1 MLRRLF
7 SLSVVIAT
15 VAGLLTT
22 ALAPPA
28 SASDPLTF
36 VQMIGLPRLVAPEG
50 VAVNSGGDVYVTDLN
65 TTGLTTNDRLVKYD
79 ADGHLLDVL
88 AGPGPSTGNIPTGVV
103 ADPTGVAVA
112 PSGNVYVLEAFSNSD
127 NRVQEF
133 DALGNYV
140 TWWGGYNPT
149 TGQKGTSG
157 SGNGEFNKPE
167 GIAVDSLG
175 NVYVADTVNKR
186 IQAFTSSG
194 GWISSWCSDGSLSC
208 SASPQPSGIAVD
220 SSDVVYIA
228 GGGMIRRF
236 DTSGNF
242 LSSWA
247 VAGATG
253 VAIDASDNVWVTV
266 GNAIKEY
273 DNLGSLLATY
283 GSGVLSGAGALSVAP
298 SGKVYVADTGNGRI
312 QRFSSGGAA
321 EMEWGEYPGAG
332 VPDVPTGIA
341 VDASDNVY
349 ITKKAT
355 DQIQKFD
362 KDGNLV
368 DEFGGTG
375 NTAGLLN
382 DPAAIAITSDG
393 HVYVADTNNQR
404 IQEFDTS
411 GTFIRQWGSAGQ
423 AQGQFADP
431 AGIAVDPSG
440 NVYVADTGND
450 RIEKFSSAG
459 SFLTTWGVTGSADG
473 NLNAPKGLWIDGSG
487 NVWVADS
494 GNNRVEKFNPSGTF
508 LAKVGTYGTGNGQL
522 KGPSDLAIDGDG
534 TLWVVDKSNNRI
546 ERFTTAGGYL
556 SQLGSL
562 GLEVRQFNAPI
573 GIDVDSAGRILVT
586 DSVNNRVEVFDDKNG
601 PDTTVSGPA
610 LFTPSSTASF
620 TFTANE
626 PGATFHCHLDDGT
639 TYAPCTSPKTYSSL
653 LQGPHTFYVYA
664 TDSHSFDGN
673 PTTYDW
679 TIDTTPPIAS
689 LDTYPSSPTSSTT
702 ASFTF
707 SSNEANSTF
716 LCAKDSTTYSSC
728 SSPKSYSSLTSGSHT
743 FHVKAIDPAGNVQS
757 VATSYSWTIDT
768 TPPNVS
774 IDSGPSGWVQST
786 DATFKFSSTDG
797 SATFDCKL
805 DGGSYAPC
813 TSPIGYTGL
822 VAGQHTFYVFATDNL
837 GNQSSPAHRTWT
849 VDTQTHRPDNQIATG
864 TTYVGNNIYNAT
876 GLNQTKTLKAAVGK
890 TVTFKIRIENDG
902 SGTDPL
908 TVLGTGSG
916 KGYSVTYFSGTTNI
930 TSKVVAG
937 TYKISLAAAAS
948 VVLKMTVKVGS
959 TAVTSRSMLV
969 KTSADHEP
977 TKLDAVKAVVKRA

>member
-22 ALAPPA
+22 ALVTPA

-36 VQMIGLPRLVAPEG
+36 VGTIGFPRLDSP
-50 VAVNSGGDVYVTDLN
+50 VAVATNASGDVYVADRNSLG
-65 TTGLTTNDRLVKYD
+65 TTSNDRLVKYT
-79 ADGHLLDVL
+79 ADGVLLDVL
-88 AGPGPSTGNIPTGVV
+88 AGPGLGTGQV
-103 ADPTGVAVA
+103 ADPSAIAVGPTGA
-112 PSGNVYVLEAFSNSD
+112 VYVLEKYSNSV

-133 DALGNYV
+133 DDLGNWV
-140 TWWGGYNPT
+140 TTWGTYGAAPAA
-149 TGQKGTSG
+149 
-157 SGNGEFNKPE
+157 GEFVHPE
-167 GIAVDSLG
+167 GIAVDSVG
-175 NVYVADTVNKR
+175 DVYVADTGNNRV
-186 IQAFTSSG
+186 QAFP
-194 GWISSWCSDGSLSC
+194 SDGSTMITAWTVSN
-208 SASPQPSGIAVD
+208 PTGIAVD
-220 SSDVVYIA
+220 GSDVIYVA
-228 GGGMIRRF
+228 GNNMISRF
-236 DTSGNF
+236 DTSGDPLTNWTV
-242 LSSWA
+242 S
-247 VAGATG
+247 GAMG
-253 VAIDASDNVWVTV
+253 VAIDGSENVWVTTA
-266 GNAIKEY
+266 GGTIKEY
-273 DNLGSLLATY
+273 DNLGTTLLGTF
-283 GSGVLSGAGALSVAP
+283 GSGVLSSGVPGSTCACPQSITVTP
-298 SGKVYVADTGNGRI
+298 SGKVFVADTGNGDI

-321 EMEWGEYPGAG
+321 EMQFGRYPGAG

-341 VDASDNVY
+341 VDSSDNVY

-362 KDGNLV
+362 AGGNLLA
-368 DEFGGTG
+368 EFGGTG
-375 NTAGLLN
+375 SPIQFN
-382 DPAAIAITSDG
+382 DPAALAIGPDG
-393 HVYVADTNNQR
+393 NLYVADTTNER
-404 IQEFDTS
+404 IQKLDTS
-411 GTFIRQWGSAGQ
+411 GNFLDQWGSYGDCSVVCADGQ
-423 AQGQFADP
+423 VFDP
-431 AGIAVDPSG
+431 AGIAVNPTSG

-450 RIEKFSSAG
+450 RIEEFSSSG
-459 SFLTTWGVTGSADG
+459 TFIRKWGVTGTADG
-473 NLNAPKGLWIDGSG
+473 NLKAPKGLWIDGSD

-494 GNNRVEKFNPSGTF
+494 GNNRVQKFSATGTF

-534 TLWVVDKSNNRI
+534 TLWVVDKSNNRS

-586 DSVNNRVEVFDDKNG
+586 DSVNHRVQVFDDKNG

-610 LFTPSSTASF
+610 LFTPSSSASF

-626 PGATFHCHLDDGT
+626 PLATFHCHLDAAS
-639 TYAPCTSPKTYSSL
+639 YAPCTSPKGYSSL
-653 LQGPHTFYVYA
+653 GQGLHTFYVYA
-664 TDSHSFDGN
+664 TDSHSFQGN
-673 PTTYDW
+673 PTTYAW

-716 LCAKDSTTYSSC
+716 LCAKDSTTYTSC
-728 SSPKSYSSLTSGSHT
+728 SSPKSYSSLGSGSHA
-743 FHVKAIDPAGNVQS
+743 FHVKAIDPAGNTQTGS
-757 VATSYSWTIDT
+757 TNYTWTIDT

-797 SATFDCKL
+797 TATFDCKL

-813 TSPIGYTGL
+813 TSPTGYTGL
-822 VAGQHTFYVFATDNL
+822 VAGQHSFYVTATDNL
-837 GNQSSPAHRTWT
+837 GNTSAPAHHTWT
-849 VDTQTHRPDNQIATG
+849 ADTETHRPDNQIATG
-864 TTYVGNNIYNAT
+864 TTYVGNNIYNGT

-890 TVTFKIRIENDG
+890 TASFKIRIENDG

-930 TSKVVAG
+930 TSKIVAG

-959 TAVTSRSMLV
+959 TAVTSRSILV

-977 TKLDAVKAVVKRA
+977 TRLDAVKAVVKRV

>member
-1 MLRRLF
+1 MPRRLF

-15 VAGLLTT
+15 IAGLLTT
-22 ALAPPA
+22 ALVTPA

-50 VAVNSGGDVYVTDLN
+50 VAVNSAGDVYVTDLN
-65 TTGLTTNDRLVKYD
+65 TTGLTTNDRLVRYD

-140 TWWGGYNPT
+140 TWWGGYNPS

-157 SGNGEFNKPE
+157 SGNGEFSKPE

-175 NVYVADTVNKR
+175 NVYIADTGNKR

-194 GWISSWCSDGSLSC
+194 GWITSWSSDPSSLTP
-208 SASPQPSGIAVD
+208 PQPSGIAID
-220 SSDVVYIA
+220 SSDVVYVAA
-228 GGGMIRRF
+228 GGWIRRF
-236 DTSGNF
+236 DTSGNI

-266 GNAIKEY
+266 GTAIKVY
-273 DNLGSLLATY
+273 DNLGSSLLATY
-283 GSGVLSGAGALSVAP
+283 GGGVLSGAGALSVAP

-312 QRFSSGGAA
+312 QRFSSGGAT

-362 KDGNLV
+362 KDGNLL
-368 DEFGGTG
+368 DEFGGSG

-382 DPAAIAITSDG
+382 DPAAIAITPG
-393 HVYVADTNNQR
+393 GYVYVADTNNQR

-411 GTFIRQWGSAGQ
+411 GTFVRQWGSAGTG
-423 AQGQFADP
+423 QGQFADP
-431 AGIAVDPSG
+431 AGIAVDPGG
-440 NVYVADTGND
+440 NVYVADTGGN
-450 RIEKFSSAG
+450 RIEKFSSSG
-459 SFLTTWGVTGSADG
+459 TFLTTWGVLGSVDG
-473 NLNAPKGLWIDGSG
+473 NLNGPKGLWVDGSG

-494 GNNRVEKFNPSGTF
+494 GNNRVQKFSPTGTF
-508 LAKVGTYGTGNGQL
+508 LAKVGAYGTGNGQL

-534 TLWVVDKSNNRI
+534 TLWVVDKSNSRI
-546 ERFTTAGGYL
+546 ERFTTAGAYL
-556 SQLGSL
+556 SQLGSI

-586 DSVNNRVEVFDDKNG
+586 DSVNNRVQVFDDKNG

-610 LFTPSSTASF
+610 LFTPSSSASF

-626 PGATFHCHLDDGT
+626 PAATFHCHLDGGT
-639 TYAPCTSPKTYSSL
+639 SYAPCTSPKTYNSL

-673 PTTYDW
+673 PTTYTW
-679 TIDTTPPIAS
+679 TIDTTPPVAS
-689 LDTYPSSPTSSTT
+689 LDTYPSSPTASTT

-707 SSNEANSTF
+707 HSSEANSTF
-716 LCAKDSTTYSSC
+716 LCAKDSTTYTSC
-728 SSPKSYSSLTSGSHT
+728 SSPKSYSSLGSGSHA
-743 FHVKAIDPAGNVQS
+743 FHVKAIDPAGNVQTGS
-757 VATSYSWTIDT
+757 TNYTWTIDT

-797 SATFDCKL
+797 TATFACKL

-813 TSPIGYTGL
+813 TSPTGYTGL
-822 VAGQHTFYVFATDNL
+822 VAGQHSFYVTATDNL
-837 GNQSSPAHRTWT
+837 GNASAPAHHTWT

-890 TVTFKIRIENDG
+890 TVSFKIRIENDG

-908 TVLGTGSG
+908 TVLGSGSG

-959 TAVTSRSMLV
+959 TAVTSRSILV